1 MSRRIERILVA
12 NRGEIAVRVIR
23 ACRELG
29 ISSVAIASEADRFSL
44 HAQLA
49 DEVVEIGPAESA
61 QSYLVQEKVIAA
73 AVDTHCDAVHPGYG
87 FLAEN
92 AGFARACAEAGLIFI
107 GPTPEVIEEMG
118 LKTRARARMQAAGV
132 PVVPGA
138 LLGEDS
144 DEEQWRKAAAEVG
157 YPVLVKASAGGG
169 GKGMR
174 AVHEEGELV
183 DAIAAAQREA
193 ISAFGNGEVYLE
205 RLLVEPRHIEVQ
217 VLGDTH
223 GHVVHLG
230 ERECSIQRR
239 HQKIVEESPAPGL
252 SDELRGRIHEAAVRA
267 AAAVRYVGAGTVEML
282 LDRSGEF
289 FFLEMNTRLQVEHPV
304 TEWVSGIDLVA
315 QQIHV
320 AEGGELPFTQDEITR
335 RGHSIE
341 VRLYAEDPAE
351 GFLPQTGEVLLFE
364 APGGPGIRVDSGI
377 NTGAEVSLHYD
388 PMIAKLSSW
397 ADDRDGARRRM
408 MEALRETVLL
418 GVGSNLSYLYA
429 ILEHPAFAAGRTHTG
444 FLPRYF
450 EGWKPGMKPRLD
462 EDGSPAGADGKD
474 GGGED
479 SAAEGDDAMAMLA
492 VAAAVF
498 NGMIRSGRTSSGEG
512 SSTGGEIPGP
522 WSRVG
527 AFRMGEGA

>member
-1 MSRRIERILVA
+1 MSRRIQRILVA

-29 ISSVAIASEADRFSL
+29 ISSVAVASEADRFAL

-61 QSYLVQEKVIAA
+61 KSYLVQENVIAA
-73 AVDTHCDAVHPGYG
+73 AVNTHCDAVHPGYG

-92 AGFARACAEAGLIFI
+92 AGFARACADAGLIFI

-118 LKTRARARMQAAGV
+118 LKTRARARMQEAGV

-138 LLGEDS
+138 LLGEGEDRS
-144 DEEQWRKAAAEVG
+144 HWPEVAAKVG
-157 YPVLVKASAGGG
+157 YPLLVKASAGGG

-205 RLLVEPRHIEVQ
+205 RLLVDPRHIEVQ

-223 GHVVHLG
+223 GNVVHLG

-252 SDELRGRIHEAAVRA
+252 RQDLREQIHETAVRA
-267 AAAVRYVGAGTVEML
+267 AAAVGYVGAGTVEML
-282 LDRSGEF
+282 LDPPTGEF

-315 QQIHV
+315 QQIRI
-320 AEGGELPFTQDEITR
+320 AEGAALPFTQKEIQM

-341 VRLYAEDPAE
+341 VRLYAEDPAQ

-364 APGGPGIRVDSGI
+364 APGGPGVRVDSGI

-388 PMIAKLSSW
+388 PMIAKLSTW
-397 ADDRDGARRRM
+397 AADRDEARRRM
-408 MEALRETVLL
+408 LEALRETVLL
-418 GVGSNLSYLYA
+418 GVGSNLSYLHD
-429 ILEHPAFAAGRTHTG
+429 ILDHPAFAAGETHTG
-444 FLPRYF
+444 FLPRHF
-450 EGWKPGMKPRLD
+450 EGWKPQTPETL
-462 EDGSPAGADGKD
+462 
-474 GGGED
+474 
-479 SAAEGDDAMAMLA
+479 LA
-492 VAAAVF
+492 VATAVF
-498 NGMIRSGRTSSGEG
+498 SGMIHSGGRGPRREREAAG
-512 SSTGGEIPGP
+512 VAGGP
-522 WSRVG
+522 WENLG
-527 AFRMGEGA
+527 AFRMGENA